1 MNIPIG
7 TKGEEKRL
15 VTTEV
20 AISFLGN
27 EGLADSVNHLLVVG
41 FYLVNVGF
49 VSLAL
54 KYGAKAVDAQSALR
68 YLRTG
73 TFDLIILDINLPDLS
88 GWDVLRIA
96 RREHLG
102 AGQHRTIAPQSPNI
116 PQIDTQPEENLPIV
130 VVSAV
135 RVSPRRLSE
144 FRPLAYLPKPFP
156 MEALLRLAWEAAEHR
171 GKTHSQSG
179 LASEATDQSEMDE
192 DDVAPHDV
200 MLPSREEES

>member
-1 MNIPIG
+1 MDND
-7 TKGEEKRL
+7 TCRQ
-15 VTTEV
+15 
-20 AISFLGN
+20 
-27 EGLADSVNHLLVVG
+27 EGDPNVQGARILLIEDDEA
-41 FYLVNVGF
+41 LRELMERNLRARHHA
-49 VSLAL
+49 VSA
-54 KYGAKAVDAQSALR
+54 AVDAQSALR

-96 RREHLG
+96 RRENLG
-102 AGQHRTIAPQSPNI
+102 AGGPRTIAPPSPNI
-116 PQIDTQPEENLPIV
+116 PQTDTQPEENLPIV

-171 GKTHSQSG
+171 GKTHSQSE
-179 LASEATDQSEMDE
+179 LASEATDQSGLDQ
-192 DDVAPHDV
+192 DYVAPHDV
-200 MLPSREEES
+200 MLSSEEEL